1 MVRVVTTKTRNVT
14 APAGYDPSQFPA
26 FAVTVDVVI
35 LTMSDGRLHVLL
47 VRRGVAPFKGIWAI
61 PGGFKRPTETLDEAA
76 KRELA
81 EETGVDSASLLT
93 QFGAYGD
100 PGRDPRMNVVTVAY
114 LAVLRE
120 VGAVVAG
127 TDAAAAAL
135 VPVSDAL
142 NGKIV
147 LAFDHAQIVRDA
159 VERVR
164 VDLGLTGIATAFVGP
179 TFTMAELRAVY
190 EAVWGV
196 HLDGANFRR
205 SVVSENGWVIPTG
218 RRARPGA
225 PGGKP
230 AELYRAGRMWKYGSP
245 IRRSQPD
252 QKRKGDS

>member
-1 MVRVVTTKTRNVT
+1 MTKTRKPG
-14 APAGYDPSQFPA
+14 APANYDPSRFPA

-35 LTMSDGRLHVLL
+35 LTMSDSRLHVLL
-47 VRRGVAPFKGIWAI
+47 VRRGVAPYEGMWAI
-61 PGGFKRPTETLDEAA
+61 PGGFKRPTETLAEAA

-81 EETGVDSASLLT
+81 QETGVDSASLLT

-114 LAVLRE
+114 LAVLRD

-127 TDAAAAAL
+127 TDAAEAAL
-135 VPVSDAL
+135 IPVSEAL
-142 NGKIV
+142 HGKIG
-147 LAFDHAQIVRDA
+147 LAFDHEQIVRDA

-164 VDLGLTGIATAFVGP
+164 VDLDQTGIATAFVGP
-179 TFTMAELRAVY
+179 TFTLAELRAVY

-205 SVVSENGWVIPTG
+205 SVVTEDGWVIPTG

-230 AELYRAGRMWKYGSP
+230 AELFRAGRMWKYSSP
-245 IRRSQPD
+245 IRRSQPNE
-252 QKRKGDS
+252 KRKGES

>member
-1 MVRVVTTKTRNVT
+1 MTTKTS
-14 APAGYDPSQFPA
+14 APGGSAKYDPSRFPA
-26 FAVTVDVVI
+26 FAVTVDMVI
-35 LTMSDGRLHVLL
+35 LTMSNGRLHVLL
-47 VRRGVAPFKGIWAI
+47 VRRGVAPFEGMWAI

-81 EETGVDSASLLT
+81 QETGVDSASLLT

-120 VGAVVAG
+120 VGAVIAG
-127 TDAAAAAL
+127 ADAAEAAL
-135 VPVSDAL
+135 IPVSEAL
-142 NGKIV
+142 NGKIK

-164 VDLGLTGIATAFVGP
+164 GDLELTGIATAFVGP
-179 TFTMAELRAVY
+179 TFTLAELRAVY

-205 SVVSENGWVIPTG
+205 SVVSEDGWVIPTG

-230 AELYRAGRMWKYGSP
+230 AELFRAGRMWKRGGP
-245 IRRSQPD
+245 IRHPQSTD
-252 QKRKGDS
+252 KGKGNQ

>member
-1 MVRVVTTKTRNVT
+1 MVTVVPTKTPRSG
-14 APAGYDPSQFPA
+14 APAGYDPSKFPA

-47 VRRGVAPFKGIWAI
+47 VRRGVAPFEGMWAI
-61 PGGFKRPTETLDEAA
+61 PGGFKRPSETLDEAA

-114 LAVLRE
+114 LAVLRD
-120 VGAVVAG
+120 VGGIIAG

-135 VPVSDAL
+135 IPMAEAL
-142 NGKIV
+142 NGRIE
-147 LAFDHAQIVRDA
+147 LAFDHAQIVRHA

-179 TFTMAELRAVY
+179 TFTVAELRAVY

-205 SVVSENGWVIPTG
+205 RVVAETGWVIPTG
-218 RRARPGA
+218 RRAQPGST
-225 PGGKP
+225 GGKP
-230 AELYRAGRMWKYGSP
+230 AELYRAGRRWKQGGP
-245 IRRSQPD
+245 IRYPRPAE
-252 QKRKGDS
+252 RGKGTI